1 MINFKEHYPSDKW
14 KVFSLSLFL
23 CEWEGDSVELF
34 DKLAAA
40 DYRTSE
46 ALFDE
51 YQVTVWEP
59 MDAISIDSLTELIVT
74 TASEAQH
81 VENEVTV

>member
-40 DYRTSE
+40 DYGESK
-46 ALFDE
+46 ALFEE
-51 YQVTVWEP
+51 YQVTTWEP
-59 MDAISIDSLTELIVT
+59 MERLSIDSLTELIFI

-81 VENEVTV
+81 IENEVTV